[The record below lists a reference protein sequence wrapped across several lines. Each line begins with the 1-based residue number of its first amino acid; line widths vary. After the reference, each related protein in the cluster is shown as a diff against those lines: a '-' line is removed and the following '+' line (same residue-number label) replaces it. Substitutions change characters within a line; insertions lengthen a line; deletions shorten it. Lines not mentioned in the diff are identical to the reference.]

1 MAKAAKLAAETA
13 GLKLMALVA
22 DEVTREAV
30 SRAAAQLGWSDIVVK
45 AGGVAKATRAID
57 GAKAPAV
64 LLVDIAE
71 DEQADGALGELVK
84 KCGPATRVLAIGT
97 MNDVTLFRRLAARGV
112 ADYLVKPVSSELLC
126 DALRRAV
133 QSESEGSD
141 AKDHARTHAV
151 IGARGGVGA
160 STVALSVAWL
170 LSQEH
175 KLQTALVDLDL
186 HFGNLALSLDL
197 EPGRGLRQAL
207 EHPERTDNLLLAS
220 AMVKGDEKL
229 PILAAEESLEDML
242 TFEPE
247 GATALL
253 AALEQD
259 YGNLVVD
266 LPRALD
272 AAARQVLAVADT
284 TIIVTDLSLA
294 ALRDAFRLT
303 GLIKSLGNNN
313 TPMIVANQVGALHR
327 GEIGKSEFERGF
339 GSPVDF
345 LVPFDAKAAR
355 AMAVS
360 GKPLPA
366 AEPSSKAAVELRNIA
381 ARISGQE
388 LKQKAGWRRWLG

>member
-1 MAKAAKLAAETA
+1 
-13 GLKLMALVA
+13 
-22 DEVTREAV
+22 
-30 SRAAAQLGWSDIVVK
+30 
-45 AGGVAKATRAID
+45 
-57 GAKAPAV
+57 
-64 LLVDIAE
+64 
-71 DEQADGALGELVK
+71 
-84 KCGPATRVLAIGT
+84 
-97 MNDVTLFRRLAARGV
+97 
-112 ADYLVKPVSSELLC
+112 
-126 DALRRAV
+126 
-133 QSESEGSD
+133 
-141 AKDHARTHAV
+141 
-151 IGARGGVGA
+151 
-160 STVALSVAWL
+160 
-170 LSQEH
+170 
-175 KLQTALVDLDL
+175 
-186 HFGNLALSLDL
+186 
-197 EPGRGLRQAL
+197 
-207 EHPERTDNLLLAS
+207 
-220 AMVKGDEKL
+220 MVKGDEKL